1 MLPFLK
7 LLADSIRLLAYF
19 ILGLVTFIAI
29 GLVFY
34 FSAAL
39 VRGHFL
45 PSPESFSEADIDRL
59 ESRLQDNLSHDRYGL
74 INHSMWTNLFAQSFY
89 IYGRA
94 NRYEK
99 SPTEAK
105 KQALVSELERV
116 YRWIDQTERAKFAG
130 VGETELKYGI
140 IYNGHRLHVLALLT
154 KYRGDEAARNE
165 LNADAKALAA
175 ILEKSPKYT
184 AESYPGWAWWVDN
197 LDAYYALYLTDQMNG
212 THEYRELTAKWTAGI
227 RKSLDANGNILAEA
241 YGPYVKENQARSGS
255 SIWMLMYMKDLDP
268 ELYQQQKSIFAK
280 NFEME
285 RFGLHVLSEVPK
297 GQERINSVPTG
308 PVILGASSAGT
319 ILSLPYYRRDEPQKT
334 GGILHAIET
343 LFWYDRENGSLLGG
357 VSTMLES
364 VVYWGMNN

>member
-7 LLADSIRLLAYF
+7 LLAESVRLVAYSL
-19 ILGLVTFIAI
+19 LGLVVATII
-29 GLVFY
+29 GLVLY

-39 VRGHFL
+39 VRGHYL

-59 ESRLQDNLSHDRYGL
+59 ESNLQDDLSHDRYGL
-74 INHSMWTNLFAQSFY
+74 INHSMWTNLFAQTFY
-89 IYGRA
+89 VYGRA

-130 VGETELKYGI
+130 VGETELEYGI
-140 IYNGHRLHVLALLT
+140 IYNGHRLHVLALLA
-154 KYRGDEAARNE
+154 KYRGDEVTRNE
-165 LNADAKALAA
+165 LNADVKALVA
-175 ILEKSPKYT
+175 ILEKSPRYT

-197 LDAYYALYLTDQMNG
+197 LDAYYALYLTDQLNG
-212 THEYRELTAKWTAGI
+212 THEYRDLTAKWTAEI

-241 YGPYVKENQARSGS
+241 FGPYMSENQARSGA
-255 SIWMLMYMKDLDP
+255 SIWMLIYLRDLDP
-268 ELYQQQKSIFAK
+268 ALYQQQRAIFAE

-285 RFGLHVLSEVPK
+285 IFGLHVLSEVPK

-308 PVILGASSAGT
+308 PVIFGASSAGT
-319 ILSLPYYRRDEPQKT
+319 ILSLPYYRRDEPEKA
-334 GGILHAIET
+334 GDILHAIET

-357 VSTMLES
+357 ISTMLES
-364 VVYWGMNN
+364 TVYWGMG